1 MTGLQL
7 YAIPNVLF
15 VELRHPDAFLEF
27 CIFVKSPIEGA
38 SWLWNPFKHMIG
50 ATKDD
55 AGVHKEDTAT
65 RRPEGVSE
73 GGPGPRPGQRYLNG
87 PGKGGRLM
95 AAHFGRQIPDRRTVR
110 IF

>member
-1 MTGLQL
+1 MLVSEMSQSEPAPECQPRISYVSGSQSVGSPYDVMTGLQL

-50 ATKDD
+50 ATK
-55 AGVHKEDTAT
+55 
-65 RRPEGVSE
+65 R
-73 GGPGPRPGQRYLNG
+73 
-87 PGKGGRLM
+87 
-95 AAHFGRQIPDRRTVR
+95 
-110 IF
+110 